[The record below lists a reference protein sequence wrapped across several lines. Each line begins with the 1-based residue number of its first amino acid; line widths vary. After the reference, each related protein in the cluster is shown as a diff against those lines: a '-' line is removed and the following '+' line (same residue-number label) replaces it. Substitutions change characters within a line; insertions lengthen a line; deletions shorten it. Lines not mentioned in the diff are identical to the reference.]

1 MNKKKLGMIYAIVI
15 VIILGLVLYFSLKDN
30 FKEIIKLITNINF
43 IWIILSVLLLF
54 IYRFLGGTSIYLLV
68 KNSKENI
75 SIWKTFQLNFI
86 TLFFNGVTPFA
97 TGGQPMTVY
106 YLHKENISVEK
117 STNIVLQNFIM
128 YQTALILVGLITILY
143 NHLRPIFPFNSF
155 MRRLVVLG
163 FLINFGVWLVTF
175 LLAFGKKSVTGI
187 LEKIIKLLYR
197 IGIIRNLDKY
207 LKKLNDISSK
217 FYGSAINLLNNKNVI
232 FKSILANVLSLL
244 FLYSIPFVLASGLG
258 INSLT
263 IWDSIVATSYVMI
276 MGSFVPLPGG
286 TGGIEYGFMYFFK
299 YLINGSVLSAL
310 MLVWRFITYYVG
322 IITGALF
329 LIFYRKK
336 SKVWLKKEIS

>member
-1 MNKKKLGMIYAIVI
+1 MNKRKFGIVYAIAIVI
-15 VIILGLVLYFSLKDN
+15 VLGLVLYFSLKDN
-30 FKEIIKLITNINF
+30 FKEIIDLITNINVK
-43 IWIILSVLLLF
+43 WIILSILLLF

-86 TLFFNGVTPFA
+86 TLFFNGITPFA

-143 NHLRPIFPFNSF
+143 NHFNPIFPFNSF

-187 LEKIIKLLYR
+187 LERIIKLLHR
-197 IGIIRNLDKY
+197 MGIIRNLDKY
-207 LKKLNDISSK
+207 LKKLDDMSSR
-217 FYGSAINLLNNKNVI
+217 FYGSAINLLNNKKVI
-232 FKSILANVLSLL
+232 LKSVLANVLSLL
-244 FLYSIPFVLASGLG
+244 SLYSIPFVLTCGLE
-258 INSLT
+258 INDISV
-263 IWDSIVATSYVMI
+263 WDCIVATSYVMI
-276 MGSFVPLPGG
+276 MGSFVPIPGG

-310 MLVWRFITYYVG
+310 MLVWRFITYYIG
-322 IITGALF
+322 IITGAIF

-336 SKVWLKKEIS
+336 SKVWLKKEIN